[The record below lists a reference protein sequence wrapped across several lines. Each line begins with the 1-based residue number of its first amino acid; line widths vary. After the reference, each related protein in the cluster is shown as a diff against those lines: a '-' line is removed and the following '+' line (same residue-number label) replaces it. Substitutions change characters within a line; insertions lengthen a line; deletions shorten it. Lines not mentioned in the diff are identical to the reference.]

1 MFGDPGLRFLICP
14 IVTRAASGARD
25 SAKARAKPRAKPLS
39 SDIASA
45 VVSVRRLVRVL
56 RLHDQRTQAVAGVSA
71 AQLFVLQQLGT
82 GGELSL
88 NDLAERTLTDRSS
101 VAEVVDRLQVQGW
114 VVRQV
119 DSADRRRA
127 AVRITAAGRRLLA
140 RAPEAPA
147 TALIAALTALSRPER
162 SALARSLVRLNQAL
176 GAADEP
182 ATMLFSDDVPK
193 RAPRRRGSSGKG
205 AER

>member
-1 MFGDPGLRFLICP
+1 
-14 IVTRAASGARD
+14 VTRAAAGLRAGG
-25 SAKARAKPRAKPLS
+25 KACAKPLP

-45 VVSVRRLVRVL
+45 LVSVRRLVRVL
-56 RLHDQRTQAVAGVSA
+56 RLHDQRTHAVAGVSA
-71 AQLFVLQQLGT
+71 PQLFVLQQLGT
-82 GGELSL
+82 GALSL

-101 VAEVVDRLQVQGW
+101 VAEVVDRLQAQGW

-147 TALIAALTALSRPER
+147 TALIAALTALSRRER

-182 ATMLFSDDVPK
+182 ATMLFTDDVVN
-193 RAPRRRGSSGKG
+193 RGPRRR
-205 AER
+205 R

>member
-1 MFGDPGLRFLICP
+1 MI
-14 IVTRAASGARD
+14 RAAAGAR
-25 SAKARAKPRAKPLS
+25 ARAEARAKPLP

-56 RLHDQRTQAVAGVSA
+56 RLHDQRTHAVAGVSA

-82 GGELSL
+82 GGGLSL
-88 NDLAERTLTDRSS
+88 NALAERTLTDRSS
-101 VAEVVDRLQVQGW
+101 VAEVVDRLQAQGW
-114 VVRQV
+114 VLRQV
-119 DSADRRRA
+119 DSTDRRRA

-162 SALARSLVRLNQAL
+162 SALAKALVRLNQAL

-182 ATMLFSDDVPK
+182 ATMLFSDDGPM
-193 RAPRRRGSSGKG
+193 RGRRR
-205 AER
+205 RR